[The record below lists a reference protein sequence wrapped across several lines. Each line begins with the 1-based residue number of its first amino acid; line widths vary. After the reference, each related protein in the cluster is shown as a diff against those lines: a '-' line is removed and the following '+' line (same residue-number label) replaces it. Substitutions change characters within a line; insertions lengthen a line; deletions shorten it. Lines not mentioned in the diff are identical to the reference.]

1 MGARTGE
8 EFLKGLRSR
17 GREVWLG
24 DERVDDVTD
33 HPALAGAAQA
43 LAEVFDRQHE
53 YPDDCLDARPRDR
66 RADQR
71 QPHDPPLARRT

>member
-8 EFLKGLRSR
+8 EFLAGLRSR

-24 DERVDDVTD
+24 GERVGDVTA
-33 HPALAGAAQA
+33 HPALAGAARA

-53 YPDDCLDARPRDR
+53 YADDCLVP
-66 RADQR
+66 
-71 QPHDPPLARRT
+71 DPETG